1 FEYSDLKI
9 APGEVPA
16 GQPVTVTATVTN
28 TGEREGDEIV
38 QLYVTDREASVPVP
52 VRQLA
57 GFLRVHLQPGEARTI
72 SFTVLPDQL
81 AVFLDDGRRVVEPGA
96 FEVAVGGK
104 QPGAGGGA
112 DAPTTTVVSGQFTVT
127 GDLFEVETFRT

>member
-1 FEYSDLKI
+1 M
-9 APGEVPA
+9 
-16 GQPVTVTATVTN
+16 
-28 TGEREGDEIV
+28 
-38 QLYVTDREASVPVP
+38 
-52 VRQLA
+52 RQLA

-127 GDLFEVETFRT
+127 GGLFEVETFRT